1 MISLSG
7 PSSLGAGSQIYHKCR
22 KSAFRRRK
30 LCAVSMTIRVQIVQF
45 GWAQAC
51 RAGKV
56 RVVTGPVDVDEA
68 KLGLDR
74 RRW

>member
-7 PSSLGAGSQIYHKCR
+7 HASLGAGSQIYCKCR
-22 KSAFRRRK
+22 KSAFGRRK
-30 LCAVSMTIRVQIVQF
+30 LCAVSMTIRDQIVQA

-56 RVVTGPVDVDEA
+56 RVA
-68 KLGLDR
+68 AGLIR
-74 RRW
+74 C